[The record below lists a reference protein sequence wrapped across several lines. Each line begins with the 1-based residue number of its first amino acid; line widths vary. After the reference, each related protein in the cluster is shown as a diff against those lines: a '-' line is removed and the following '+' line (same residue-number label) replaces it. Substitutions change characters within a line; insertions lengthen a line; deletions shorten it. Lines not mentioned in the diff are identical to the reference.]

1 MNSIYSF
8 ESSTVEDLKLFMLF
22 MQPNG
27 IKTNFEELLCLHSNH
42 FKPIVNVAT
51 RSGIYH
57 FYITSGLFTHIETQF
72 YFVYISPFTLET
84 SSLYDKC
91 LIISII
97 PQLFSKKEKELL
109 SAKISNLQFACYL
122 KASSTVFYEKSLWN
136 AKQRF
141 QIAFLY
147 QHHLR
152 PLYTY

>member
-1 MNSIYSF
+1 
-8 ESSTVEDLKLFMLF
+8 MLF

-109 SAKISNLQFACYL
+109 SAKISNLHVILRHLQLFFTKNLFEMQSRASKLPSYISITSGL
-122 KASSTVFYEKSLWN
+122 FTHIKKAK
-136 AKQRF
+136 
-141 QIAFLY
+141 
-147 QHHLR
+147 
-152 PLYTY
+152 

>member
-1 MNSIYSF
+1 
-8 ESSTVEDLKLFMLF
+8 MLF

-109 SAKISNLQFACYL
+109 SAKISNLHVILRHLQLFFTKNLFEMQSRDSKLPSYISITSGL
-122 KASSTVFYEKSLWN
+122 FTHIKKAK
-136 AKQRF
+136 
-141 QIAFLY
+141 
-147 QHHLR
+147 
-152 PLYTY
+152 